1 MLTPPEFSEI
11 IKQPLSEADK
21 NTFLAEQSF
30 MRQIDWAVYHR
41 DLFSEVR

>member
-21 NTFLAEQSF
+21 NTYQTRE
-30 MRQIDWAVYHR
+30 IDMAIYHR
-41 DLFSEVR
+41 DLFSEVK

>member
-1 MLTPPEFSEI
+1 MIKPPAFSEI
-11 IKQPLSEADK
+11 IEQPLSEADK

-30 MRQIDWAVYHR
+30 MRQVEWSLVYR